1 MSDYIIVDG
10 DTASFLPS
18 FGAAIVVV
26 APGTITASGADMV
39 CSTNVCVEGD
49 ESSVEVPGCM
59 YMAGPFSIPGSGTL
73 KIDALASDQKAEK
86 TNFGGIPAILK
97 GGQFDAVFEVQAPAM
112 MPAPPAPPVPDS
124 MTKYSGGKGSFVNS
138 NTTVK
143 CG

>member
-10 DTASFLPS
+10 DTANFLPT

-26 APGTITASGADMV
+26 APGTITGSAADKV
-39 CSTNVCVEGD
+39 FSKNACVEGD
-49 ESSVEVPGCM
+49 EASVEVPGCM

-86 TNFGGIPAILK
+86 TNFGAVPAILK
-97 GGQFDAVFEVQAPAM
+97 GGQFDAVFEVQAPAA
-112 MPAPPAPPVPDS
+112 MPPPVGTPDS

-138 NTTVK
+138 NATVK
-143 CG
+143 AG